1 MIGEGGFVVKIR
13 ACRIESHFFLLGNTM
28 TINVPMIA
36 HASVPAANQ
45 GYRFRYAN
53 TRQTVFIH
61 DKFTRSTRITRMAS
75 PR

>member
-1 MIGEGGFVVKIR
+1 
-13 ACRIESHFFLLGNTM
+13 M

-53 TRQTVFIH
+53 TRQTVVIH
-61 DKFTRSTRITRMAS
+61 HKFTRSTRIARMDS

>member
-1 MIGEGGFVVKIR
+1 MIHFVT
-13 ACRIESHFFLLGNTM
+13 LGNTI
-28 TINVPMIA
+28 TINVPTIA

-61 DKFTRSTRITRMAS
+61 HKFTRSRRITRMAA

>member
-1 MIGEGGFVVKIR
+1 
-13 ACRIESHFFLLGNTM
+13 
-28 TINVPMIA
+28 VPMIA

-61 DKFTRSTRITRMAS
+61 HKFTRSTQSRESVRALN
-75 PR
+75 R

>member
-1 MIGEGGFVVKIR
+1 
-13 ACRIESHFFLLGNTM
+13 M

-53 TRQTVFIH
+53 TRQTVFIQA
-61 DKFTRSTRITRMAS
+61 KFTRSPRMTRMAW
-75 PR
+75 PH